1 MTIYPKTFTS
11 RRFRMHNRKAHLQFL
26 KLLPA
31 LEKIWYISCEVVAT
45 NLTASGRK
53 LKKLM
58 T

>member
-1 MTIYPKTFTS
+1 
-11 RRFRMHNRKAHLQFL
+11 MHNRKAHLQFL

-53 LKKLM
+53 
-58 T
+58 